1 MGGSAGAI
9 GTESNCDAF
18 ANRLHEFNPGSE
30 KLINI
35 NIKSE
40 QRFYGF
46 LVLRFMSDNMSE
58 ISIFQQ

>member
-18 ANRLHEFNPGSE
+18 ANRLHEFNPGSDNLILNSE
-30 KLINI
+30 K
-35 NIKSE
+35 
-40 QRFYGF
+40 RFYGF